1 MFALP
6 QILVLGDKI
15 IEKTSFDVNLN
26 MPVSPQATSG
36 LVRVDGL
43 VQGHIDGTVIGVMHA
58 TVMGNVN
65 IIMRSGAEPETLE
78 PDQMFGFKQQIEE
91 KAEENK
97 EGGKRNEKANM
108 Q

>member
-65 IIMRSGAEPETLE
+65 IIMRSGAEPETLD
-78 PDQMFGFKQQIEE
+78 PDKMFRTGQKTEEIEE
-91 KAEENK
+91 KEEGVK
-97 EGGKRNEKANM
+97 EDEKAKM
-108 Q
+108 